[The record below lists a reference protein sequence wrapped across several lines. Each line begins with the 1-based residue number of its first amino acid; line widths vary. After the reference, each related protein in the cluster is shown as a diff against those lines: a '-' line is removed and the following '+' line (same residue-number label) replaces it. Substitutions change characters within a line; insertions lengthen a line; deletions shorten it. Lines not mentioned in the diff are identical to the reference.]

1 MSPFGSL
8 FVVKIEHVRH
18 DVYYDFTVPFYHNYV
33 LAEAVHHNSGKTLLA
48 QGIAHTHGAG
58 KPYRALTFCP
68 PHLAAKWER
77 ELHET
82 IAKVDITQLER
93 YTDAAQHD
101 WHAKLK
107 RPHWFIVTNTMAKL
121 GQPWKAVYDAGSRK
135 HPGIRRCHECLWAQ
149 MKKDPDGFMI
159 PVEDKD
165 FERKRRY
172 CENCGTP
179 LWTWV
184 NQFDRWPIADYL
196 HTKARGCLDYLVLD
210 EVHECKGDDT
220 EIATAMSQL
229 VSASKKVIALTG
241 TLLGGQADHVRSL
254 LFRMNA
260 KTLRHEGF
268 TWEQHT
274 AFSEKYGRIERVV
287 TEKRERGYSL
297 KTGRGISAKTVKRI
311 RPGVMPSLYA
321 NHLIGMCSF
330 LRLED
335 IADHLPPRPIDEVY
349 TVPMD
354 NELHDEYKRVEEAL
368 TSAVKVM
375 LAKRNT
381 KLLGTMLHTL
391 LSYPDRP
398 WDFGEIGYW
407 DMPDE
412 ADGPRANVAPVW
424 VSVVT
429 PKNLSQECLR
439 NKERKLNEI
448 LIEQK
453 LENRQSWVYCNYT
466 DRRDTI
472 PRLEHVVHEAGIR
485 TKVLRSKVPTRSRE
499 DWIGKEAP
507 GTPCMISHPM
517 LVRTGLDL
525 FDRGGRYNF
534 PTLIWYS
541 TGYDLFTLRQASGR
555 AWRIGQTEPCR
566 TIYLAYE
573 GTMQCR
579 ALSIMGQKLVA
590 SESIEGK
597 FSTEGLAALIGDD
610 MSMEVALAR
619 SLVAKLEEADVRTV
633 WQREASR
640 VIQTVP
646 EPLRRTLR
654 PNKQMR
660 QLALFN

>member
-1 MSPFGSL
+1 M
-8 FVVKIEHVRH
+8 
-18 DVYYDFTVPFYHNYV
+18 YYDFTVPFYHNYC
-33 LAEAVHHNSGKTLLA
+33 LAGVVHHNSGKTLLA
-48 QGIAHTHGAG
+48 QGIAHTLAAG
-58 KPYRALTFCP
+58 KPYRSLVFCP

-82 IAKVDITQLER
+82 IAKVDITQLDR
-93 YTDAAQHD
+93 YYDAAKHN
-101 WHAKLK
+101 WHAPLK

-121 GQPWKAVYDAGSRK
+121 GQPWKAVYDAGARGRQ
-135 HPGIRRCHECLWAQ
+135 HPVRRCPECLWDLVKQ
-149 MKKDPDGFMI
+149 DKDGLI
-159 PVEDKD
+159 VAIEDKD
-165 FERKRRY
+165 LQRRRHF
-172 CENCGTP
+172 CENCRTP
-179 LWTWV
+179 LWTWLGKHDGG
-184 NQFDRWPIADYL
+184 FDRWPIADYL
-196 HTKARGCLDYLVLD
+196 HTKARRQIDYLVLD

-229 VSASKKVIALTG
+229 VASSKKVIALTG

-254 LFRMNA
+254 LFRMAA

-268 TWEQHT
+268 AWDMHT

-287 TEKRERGYSL
+287 TEKREHGYSM
-297 KTGRGISAKTVKRI
+297 KTGRGISCKTIKRI
-311 RPGVMPSLYA
+311 RPGVMPTLYA

-335 IADHLPPRPIDEVY
+335 IADHLPPRPVDEVY
-349 TVPMD
+349 TVGMD
-354 NELHDEYKRVEEAL
+354 YELWTEYKRVEDAL
-368 TSAVKVM
+368 VSAVKVM

-412 ADGPRANVAPVW
+412 ADGPRASQDPVW

-429 PKNLSQECLR
+429 PKDLSQKIQR
-439 NKERKLNEI
+439 AKEEKLVEI
-448 LIEQK
+448 LQAEQAQG
-453 LENRQSWVYCNYT
+453 RQCWVYCNYT

-472 PRLEHVVHEAGIR
+472 PRLEQVIRNAGIA
-485 TKVLRSKVPTRSRE
+485 TKVLRSKVPTRQRE
-499 DWIGKEAP
+499 EWIAKEAP

-525 FDRGGRYNF
+525 FDRAGRYNF

-573 GTMQCR
+573 ETMQCR

-610 MSMEVALAR
+610 MTMEVALAR

-633 WQREASR
+633 WQREAAR

-654 PNKQMR
+654 PNKKLR